1 MSDADQGLR
10 LEEVRAHLGAI
21 FADDLHAK
29 RVLSLANATFGVMRA
44 AAAGVHAIGRG
55 LAAAR
60 GVDRKHATKQV
71 DRLLSNDGFDVNA
84 LFALWVPYVLGA
96 RTEAAVVLD
105 WTDFDGDDQATLGL
119 YLVTSHG
126 RATPLMWRTVKK
138 TELKDRQTEYE
149 DELLERF
156 AQVKP
161 PAVVATVLAD
171 RGFADHRLF
180 AFMSKLGLEFIIR
193 FRDTMY
199 VTSEAGEK
207 RKAREWVPA
216 SSRAQVLRNAQVT
229 HASEPVGTV
238 ICVKKKGMRENW
250 CLACSSRSAHP
261 SDLVFLYG
269 RRFTIEET
277 FRDQKNEHFGM
288 GLKAA
293 HIGTPQRRDRLL
305 MVMALAQY
313 LLTLL
318 GAAGERAGLDRR
330 LKTNTSKK
338 RQLSLFN
345 QGSFWFE
352 ALPNLRPQVFEPL
365 MNAFGEMLMEQPT
378 LAQLFSSI

>member
-10 LEEVRAHLGAI
+10 LEEVRAHLQGI
-21 FADDLHAK
+21 FEDDLHAK
-29 RVLSLANATFGVMRA
+29 RVLSLANATVGVMRA

-71 DRLLSNDGFDVNA
+71 DRLLSNPGLDVNA
-84 LFALWVPYVLGA
+84 LFAVWVPYVLGA
-96 RTEAAVVLD
+96 RTEAAVALD

-119 YLVTSHG
+119 YLITSHG

-138 TELKDRQTEYE
+138 SELKERRNQYE

-156 AQVKP
+156 AEVKP
-161 PAVVATVLAD
+161 SAIKATVLAD
-171 RGFADHRLF
+171 RGFADHQLF
-180 AFMSKLGLEFIIR
+180 ELLGKLGLEFIIR

-199 VTSEAGEK
+199 VTNEAGEK
-207 RKAREWVPA
+207 RQAREWVPT
-216 SSRAQVLRNAQVT
+216 SSRAQVLRNALVT
-229 HASEPVGTV
+229 HAEQAVGTV

-250 CLACSSRSAHP
+250 CLACSSRTEHP
-261 SDLVFLYG
+261 SDLVTLYG

-293 HIGTPQRRDRLL
+293 HVGTPQRRDRLL

-345 QGSFWFE
+345 QGSFWFD
-352 ALPNLRPQVFEPL
+352 ALPNLKPHVFEPL
-365 MNAFGEMLMEQPT
+365 MEAFGEMLLEQPT